1 MPSHLPTQ
9 SQGSHNKS
17 QEQESSP
24 KTASKNK
31 RVLIVDDEPDVA
43 FTFKVALEEN
53 GFKVDVFNDPLLALS
68 EFKKGSYDLILL
80 DYKMP
85 NMNGFELYTEIMK
98 IDDKLEVCFITA
110 FEIYYEELKKR
121 FQSSSTSSYGKANV
135 KCFISKPIELD
146 DLVKKV
152 KEELA
157 S

>member
-1 MPSHLPTQ
+1 VTTPTM
-9 SQGSHNKS
+9 NTK
-17 QEQESSP
+17 
-24 KTASKNK
+24 KI
-31 RVLIVDDEPDVA
+31 LLVDDEPDLTIV
-43 FTFKVALEEN
+43 FSMVLEDN

-68 EFKKGSYDLILL
+68 EFKRGSYDLILL

-85 NMNGFELYTEIMK
+85 KMNGFELYTEIIK
-98 IDDKLEVCFITA
+98 IDNKVKVCFITA

-121 FQSSSTSSYGKANV
+121 FQSSFSMSSSYGKENV
-135 KCFISKPIELD
+135 KCFISKPIEID